1 MIKPEQIIACSRF
14 AEFPDV
20 LVTLQLCRAMAIRD
34 KRSVPQSIRA
44 CGRVLISRIQHP
56 LLKATIKEMSTS
68 SFPEVQIS
76 RIKDCLHK
84 METALIR
91 SHKKLN
97 DF

>member
-1 MIKPEQIIACSRF
+1 MIKPEEIIACSRF

-20 LVTLQLCRAMAIRD
+20 LVTLQLCRAMAIKD

-44 CGRVLISRIQHP
+44 CGRALIPGIQHP
-56 LLKATIKEMSTS
+56 LLKATIAEMSTS
-68 SFPEVQIS
+68 PYPEVQIS
-76 RIKDCLHK
+76 RLRDCIRK